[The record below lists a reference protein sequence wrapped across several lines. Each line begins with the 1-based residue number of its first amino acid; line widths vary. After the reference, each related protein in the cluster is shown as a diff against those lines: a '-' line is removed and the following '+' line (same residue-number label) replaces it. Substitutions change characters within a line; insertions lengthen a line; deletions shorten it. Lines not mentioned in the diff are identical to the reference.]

1 MKKTT
6 VLAFVTL
13 IGAILIPNIF
23 AQPYA
28 ASSRPPVT
36 VQFYTL
42 DGGHLSFTNMGIFY
56 DTGEHEGESGEMAV
70 PCYLIRHGEDWLL
83 WDTGNG
89 DDLIQYKD
97 GVRKLGI
104 RFSIKKTLKEQLT
117 QVGLTPKDIK
127 YVMLS
132 HLHPDHSG
140 NINLFPNAE
149 FLVSEQEL
157 KWALGN
163 PTPNGVEAKLV
174 DPVRKDHVTAIQGD
188 TDVFGDGTIKMLRTP
203 GHTPGHMSLFV
214 KLSKAGNYL
223 ITGDLYHTKEN
234 YEKNQV
240 DVGNYDRAD
249 ELASFDR
256 FKRLQNNLK
265 AKVIIQHS
273 PEDFA
278 AMPAFPKF
286 LE

>member
-6 VLAFVTL
+6 VLAFVIL
-13 IGAILIPNIF
+13 IGAILIPNIL
-23 AQPYA
+23 ARPYA
-28 ASSRPPVT
+28 VSFKPPVT
-36 VQFYTL
+36 VQFYPL

-97 GVRKLGI
+97 GVMKLGI

-117 QVGLTPKDIK
+117 QVGLKPKDIK

-149 FLVSEQEL
+149 FLVSEREL

-174 DPVRKDHVTAIQGD
+174 DPLRKDHVTAIQGD

-240 DVGNYDRAD
+240 DAG
-249 ELASFDR
+249 EL
-256 FKRLQNNLK
+256 
-265 AKVIIQHS
+265 
-273 PEDFA
+273 
-278 AMPAFPKF
+278 
-286 LE
+286 